1 MNVYMRKKSKIP
13 IIYTNNSRYF
23 ETKNSHSMA
32 LQSMAFN
39 LKRKI
44 PNMKLTNKTSIN
56 NPNIH
61 LIVHEIEDLAKEEF
75 LKTTHFSHVDIGY
88 LDEKNIKL

>member
-1 MNVYMRKKSKIP
+1 MNIYMTKKRKIP

-23 ETKNSHSMA
+23 ETKNSHSMI
-32 LQSMAFN
+32 FN

-44 PNMKLTNKTSIN
+44 PNMKLINKTYNN

-61 LIVHEIEDLAKEEF
+61 LIINEIEDLEKDEF
-75 LKTTHFSHVDIGY
+75 LKTTNFSNVDY
-88 LDEKNIKL
+88 SDEKNIKL